1 MNDARCSFWIASN
14 HDLEQVGVVR
24 FDCEHGE
31 VTISLS
37 VAPHA
42 RGMGYGRKIIESA
55 CDRVFQSSAA
65 NLVRALIKPTNKAS
79 IKAFE
84 RAGFHRDVGTR
95 VKGQPAEQYLLHRT
109 P

>member
-1 MNDARCSFWIASN
+1 
-14 HDLEQVGVVR
+14 
-24 FDCEHGE
+24 
-31 VTISLS
+31 
-37 VAPHA
+37 
-42 RGMGYGRKIIESA
+42 MGYGRKIIESA